1 MTSNIEELKSKFEQE
16 VEKMRQLEKG
26 LIFKCLDFSIC
37 LSKFAE
43 ILDRLKCM
51 VWYWNMKLIVG
62 SVATLAGKYFSSSY
76 VSRTDGE

>member
-1 MTSNIEELKSKFEQE
+1 MGKNRLFLHQFIIKMTSNIEELKSKFEQE

-51 VWYWNMKLIVG
+51 V
-62 SVATLAGKYFSSSY
+62 
-76 VSRTDGE
+76 

>member
-51 VWYWNMKLIVG
+51 V
-62 SVATLAGKYFSSSY
+62 
-76 VSRTDGE
+76 